1 MRIKSD
7 ILCFFLSIWSL
18 SALPFALAD
27 NVQQFM
33 MSPPETNSTSFLIL
47 TGAGQTVTNWQAG
60 EPNSASMFS
69 VNGTFTNFRYYVD
82 RSSAD
87 TKGNVFILFN
97 ADTHANAQTIG
108 CFILGATTTCENN
121 ENISISSPTRLLL
134 KGVHWNAGPN
144 VVLKATAEFIP
155 NTPGERQLT
164 AAPTVQVSSTT
175 RSFGLY
181 GLTTFM
187 SQEETGTYFAS
198 GGTLKNL
205 YVAVQ
210 GSQTGAALGY
220 TFTLTE
226 NRSGASTLIACSI
239 SGATTTCNSGTTS
252 TPIDLTKTYS
262 IRVTSAG
269 AVASKDATWG
279 LTYVPTNINSYSF
292 HSVSDTNIGTA
303 DAYLAMS
310 AGETTATTDT
320 SEVGTYFEAPTIIT
334 NMAVKIEN
342 PSGAAKGRTFTVWD
356 IDAPAATTISCSMAG
371 AAASTCTFSGNV
383 MLNPQTRYA
392 IKETVT
398 GLPSNGGVT
407 MGFTAVHRRVMISD

>member
-18 SALPFALAD
+18 SALPLALAD

-33 MSPPETNSTSFLIL
+33 MSAPETNAFTNLIL
-47 TGAGQTVTNWQAG
+47 TGAGATSSNWQSG
-60 EPNSASMFS
+60 ELGAASMFS
-69 VNGTFTNFRYYVD
+69 VNGTFTNFRFYVD
-82 RSSAD
+82 RSNAD
-87 TKGNVFILFN
+87 TKGNVFILYN
-97 ADTHANAQTIG
+97 ADTDAFAQTLG
-108 CFILGATTTCENN
+108 CFVLGVSTTCENN
-121 ENISISSPTRLLL
+121 ENISISSPTRFLLRGASWVGGSHVIL
-134 KGVHWNAGPN
+134 KG
-144 VVLKATAEFIP
+144 TAEFIP

-164 AAPTVQVSSTT
+164 AAPNVQVSSTT

-226 NRSGASTLIACSI
+226 NRSGASTLVACSL
-239 SGATTTCNSGTTS
+239 SGATTTCNSLNA

-292 HSVSDTNIGTA
+292 HSVSDTNIGTT

-320 SEVGTYFEAPTIIT
+320 SEVGTWFEAPTIIT

-342 PSGAAKGRTFTVWD
+342 TTGAAKGRTFTVWD
-356 IDAPAATTISCSMAG
+356 IDTPAATTISCSMTG
-371 AAASTCTFSGNV
+371 ATTSTCAFSGNV

-398 GLPSNGGVT
+398 GVPANGGVT